1 MSLPRANTTQDIK
14 QQHLKEVTPENRS
27 KTPLFTIEETGQ
39 SDNHSDGQPDGQM
52 PKDKTPSEVTKKEQP
67 VRITSGS
74 SSGIGSKSS
83 DLSDTSSEGSA
94 AAKNAGGVE
103 LSILTL
109 CKKGDWLSV
118 EKKLKSAPLKS
129 LSKQIVEKDEIT
141 GLTPLILAVQE
152 NRLNIVEGLIDKGAD
167 VNDLLAD
174 GRTALHFAAA
184 SSRDDTVR
192 TLLAK
197 NANPLVT
204 GGPLNTYP
212 LHLACARSSGAL
224 SITKLLLTAMG
235 KDARTVKD
243 KDGMI
248 PLLMAVEAGNVLVI
262 KELLTQNGQ
271 AQITCRRTDT
281 GDTALH
287 LACRKK
293 DLETVKLLVDAGIN
307 LDLKNKDGQTAVH
320 ISTWEGDENVLRYL
334 YSVGANFNVQD
345 KLERMPLHIA
355 AERGHTDLVEFLIS
369 HCKATLTDR
378 TQDGSTLI
386 HIASKYGHPE
396 TALAFLKKG
405 VPLLMPNKDGAIC
418 LHVAAMMGHTAVVK
432 ALIAKGAAVNA
443 TTKDGQTALHL
454 AVKFRKPQVVQA
466 LIGSGAQVETKGGE
480 HMETPLHIAARTEG
494 GEKCAEMLFKSGAD
508 VNSTREN
515 GETALHVSARYGG
528 LSVLRSLLREGA
540 NPMHQSKAGE
550 TALHIAT
557 RHCHLDIVK
566 ELQEF
571 VCQKRSLH
579 DAITLANQQNVEGEA
594 PIHCAAEIKK
604 SQAHNEFEDT
614 DLVRLIL
621 SYNAN
626 VTYTTKL
633 TQESCL
639 HYCARSGNADI
650 MLEIVKHLGPQIQS
664 IVNKQSRNGQ
674 SPLLVASEQGHLDI
688 VKILLKN
695 QARVDI
701 FDEHG
706 KTALHLAAEN
716 GHEQVADM
724 LLYQK
729 AFVNAKSKH
738 GLTPLHLAASN
749 GNVALVKLLIE
760 KHGAT
765 IDALTLAKKTSLHMA
780 AQNGQ
785 KEVCAALIKMK
796 ADTNATDV
804 QGQTPLHLAAE
815 NNHSDVVKL
824 FLKHRPE
831 LVTMANIN
839 GMTCA
844 HIAAAKGSAAV
855 IKELMRFNKTIITT
869 ARNKTNDS
877 TALHLAA
884 EGGHAQVVKI
894 LLEAG
899 ASALDENADGM
910 TALHLAAKHGHIE
923 TMNEL
928 KKYIPLRTASE
939 KTGLTAL
946 HVAAHFGKADFVR
959 EMLINVSAC
968 VKCEAPVS
976 LAFGIQWSS
985 EAGMT
990 PLHFAA
996 QSGHEGLVR
1005 ILLNC
1010 PGVQTDSSSSVT
1022 GSIPLHLAA
1031 GNGHTSVVSLLL
1043 SKSTY
1048 QIHTKDKRGRT
1059 ALLRA
1064 AANGHLEMCALL
1076 IGQGADINTS
1086 DKNGFTALHFASSAG
1101 YLNVVKLLVESGASP
1116 NIETKDGKV
1125 PITFATSANHID
1137 VLSFLMKRDHNTR
1150 LLMEDKKFV
1159 FDLMVCGR
1167 MNNNKCLEEFIL
1179 LSPAPVDTAAKLARS
1194 YQLQA
1199 IKEKERSRDLVAAST
1214 YCEAMAVELTAI
1226 ASNVS
1231 SARKLLKALDHHG
1244 TPFLDVLIDMEQKEV
1259 VAHPA
1264 VQKYLSDVWM
1274 GELRW
1279 ANWKIVMLF
1288 FTLLF
1293 IPPVWVLFSL
1303 PSRHRFNK
1311 VPIIKFM
1318 TYLVSHFY
1326 LMILFSLVIVAPLVP
1341 IYLSTSLIPHW
1352 YEWILLAW
1360 LSGLLVSELTNPGD
1374 RQGLGWI
1381 RTVNLGIC
1389 AIAIF
1394 CHLLG
1399 AAFEDEDRMQML
1411 YIRNQFMAWALLLT
1425 FVQLLEFLSFH
1436 HLFGPWAIIIRDLIK
1451 DLVRFLVILLIFMI
1465 GFTLHLTAIYQPV
1478 FSPTESQE
1486 VGTAFVSP
1494 PSLTPLDTFEFL
1506 FFALFGLTDPNS
1518 FPPFD
1523 RSPMWTTILLKVVFG
1538 TFMMITFIVLINLL
1552 IAMMSDTYQRIQQ
1565 QSDVEWKFGRAK
1577 LIRNMNKTSAT
1588 PAPLN
1593 LFTKPI
1599 FYLKLAIKLKCKLW
1613 SPLAST
1619 YLNDEDHDTMS
1630 DSRSMD
1636 NLGGSS
1642 YKLWKR
1648 KSTVE
1653 PMEPQIQHAQN
1664 LEDVVDWKLVTH
1676 RYMVMQGA
1684 VDPESEASK
1693 GFRTFGMDAL
1703 EEQMTASFH
1712 PNDRNML

>member
-1 MSLPRANTTQDIK
+1 MS
-14 QQHLKEVTPENRS
+14 
-27 KTPLFTIEETGQ
+27 G
-39 SDNHSDGQPDGQM
+39 
-52 PKDKTPSEVTKKEQP
+52 
-67 VRITSGS
+67 
-74 SSGIGSKSS
+74 
-83 DLSDTSSEGSA
+83 
-94 AAKNAGGVE
+94 
-103 LSILTL
+103 
-109 CKKGDWLSV
+109 
-118 EKKLKSAPLKS
+118 KS
-129 LSKQIVEKDEIT
+129 LSKQIMENDEVT
-141 GLTPLILAVQE
+141 GQTPLMLAVQE
-152 NRLNIVEGLIDKGAD
+152 NRVTVCESLIEHGAD
-167 VNDLLAD
+167 VNETTPD
-174 GRTALHFAAA
+174 GRTALHFAAQF
-184 SSRDDTVR
+184 SRDDTVR
-192 TLLAK
+192 LLLAR
-197 NANPLVT
+197 NADPMRP
-204 GGPLNTYP
+204 GGPLNQYP

-224 SITKLLLTAMG
+224 STTKLLLSAMG
-235 KDARTVKD
+235 KEARMVKD
-243 KDGMI
+243 KEGVI
-248 PLLMAVEAGNVLVI
+248 PLFMAVESGNVPVI
-262 KELLTQNGQ
+262 KELLAHLASQQVVCKRN
-271 AQITCRRTDT
+271 DT

-293 DLETVKLLVDAGIN
+293 DLDSIKILVDSGIAV
-307 LDLKNKDGQTAVH
+307 DSKNKDGQTAVH
-320 ISTWEGDENVLRYL
+320 VSTWEGDDVALRYL
-334 YSVGANFNVQD
+334 YSVGASFNVQD

-355 AERGHTDLVEFLIS
+355 AERGHTDLVEFLIT

-386 HIASKYGHPE
+386 HIASKFGHPE

-418 LHVAAMMGHTAVVK
+418 LHVAAMMGHSAVVK
-432 ALIAKGAAVNA
+432 ALIAKGATVNA
-443 TTKDGQTALHL
+443 TTRDGQTALHL
-454 AVKFRKPQVVQA
+454 AVKYRKPNVVQA
-466 LIGSGAQVETKGGE
+466 LIGSGAHVETKGGE
-480 HMETPLHIAARTEG
+480 LLETPLHIAARTEG

-508 VNSTREN
+508 VNATREN
-515 GETALHVSARYGG
+515 GETALHVSARYGR

-540 NPMHQSKAGE
+540 NPMTQSKAGE

-571 VCQKRSLH
+571 VCLKRSLH
-579 DAITLANQQNVEGEA
+579 DAITLANQQNNEGEA
-594 PIHCAAEIKK
+594 PIHCASEIKK
-604 SQAHNEFEDT
+604 SQVHNEFEDT
-614 DLVRLIL
+614 DLVKLIL

-639 HYCARSGNADI
+639 HYCARAGNADI
-650 MLEIVKHLGPQIQS
+650 LMEIVKHLGPQIQA

-724 LLYQK
+724 LLYHK

-738 GLTPLHLAASN
+738 GLTPLHLASSN
-749 GNVALVKLLIE
+749 GNVALVKLLVD

-765 IDALTLAKKTSLHMA
+765 IDALTLAKKTPLHMA
-780 AQNGQ
+780 AQNGK
-785 KEVCAALIKMK
+785 KEVCSALIKMK
-796 ADTNATDV
+796 ADTNAIDA
-804 QGQTPLHLAAE
+804 QGQSPLHLAGE
-815 NNHSDVVKL
+815 SNHSDVVKL
-824 FLKHRPE
+824 FLKYRPE
-831 LVTMANIN
+831 LVTMANTN

-844 HIAAAKGSAAV
+844 HIAAAKGSADV
-855 IKELMRFNKTIITT
+855 IKELMKFNKIIITT

-884 EGGHAQVVKI
+884 DGGHSQVVKI

-923 TMNEL
+923 VMNEL
-928 KKYIPLRTASE
+928 KNFIPLRTASK

-976 LAFGIQWSS
+976 STYGMQWSS
-985 EAGMT
+985 EAGLT

-1010 PGVQTDSSSSVT
+1010 PGVQTDSASSVT

-1101 YLNVVKLLVESGASP
+1101 YLSVVKLLVESGASP

-1137 VLSFLMKRDHNTR
+1137 VLSYLMKRDHNTR
-1150 LLMEDKKFV
+1150 LLMEDRKFV

-1179 LSPAPVDTAAKLARS
+1179 LSPAPVDTAAKLARNF
-1194 YQLQA
+1194 QLQA
-1199 IKEKERSRDLVAAST
+1199 IKEKERSRDLVSAST

-1231 SARKLLKALDHHG
+1231 SARKLLKALDNHG

-1274 GELRW
+1274 GDLRW

-1288 FTLLF
+1288 FAFLL
-1293 IPPVWVLFSL
+1293 IPPVWILFSL

-1326 LMILFSLVIVAPLVP
+1326 LMILFSLTIVAPLVP
-1341 IYLSTSLIPHW
+1341 IYQSTSLIPHW

-1394 CHLLG
+1394 CHILA
-1399 AAFEDEDRMQML
+1399 AAFQDKDRMVML

-1465 GFTLHLTAIYQPV
+1465 GFTLHLTALYQPV
-1478 FSPTESQE
+1478 FSPYADTEI
-1486 VGTAFVSP
+1486 GTDFVQPNTLSP
-1494 PSLTPLDTFEFL
+1494 IDTFEFL
-1506 FFALFGLTDPNS
+1506 FFALFGLTDPAS
-1518 FPPFD
+1518 FPPLD
-1523 RSPMWTTILLKVVFG
+1523 RSPMWTTVLLKVVFG
-1538 TFMMITFIVLINLL
+1538 TYMMITFIVLINLL

-1593 LFTKPI
+1593 LFTKPF
-1599 FYLKLAIKLKCKLW
+1599 FYLKLALKLKCKIW
-1613 SPLAST
+1613 SPLAS
-1619 YLNDEDHDTMS
+1619 NFMNEEDHDTMS
-1630 DSRSMD
+1630 DSRSLD
-1636 NLGGSS
+1636 NFGGSN

-1653 PMEPQIQHAQN
+1653 PAGVQVHAQN
-1664 LEDVVDWKLVTH
+1664 IEDVVDWRVVTH
-1676 RYMVMQGA
+1676 RYLVMQGA
-1684 VDPESEASK
+1684 SDLDETVIKSFKP
-1693 GFRTFGMDAL
+1693 FGMDAL
-1703 EEQMTASFH
+1703 EDEVT
-1712 PNDRNML
+1712 

>member
-1 MSLPRANTTQDIK
+1 MSLSGPNKTQDSKQPQIK
-14 QQHLKEVTPENRS
+14 DAAPDTTTKI
-27 KTPLFTIEETGQ
+27 PLFTIEETGQ
-39 SDNHSDGQPDGQM
+39 SDNHSDGQPDGQI
-52 PKDKTPSEVTKKEQP
+52 PGKDKKPTDVIKKEQH
-67 VRITSGS
+67 VRTASGS

-83 DLSDTSSEGSA
+83 DLSDTSSEGSE
-94 AAKNAGGVE
+94 AAKNNGHLE
-103 LSILTL
+103 LSILAL

-118 EKKLKSAPLKS
+118 EKKLKTSQSKPL
-129 LSKQIVEKDEIT
+129 
-141 GLTPLILAVQE
+141 VQE
-152 NRLNIVEGLIDKGAD
+152 NRLNIVEALVDKGAD
-167 VNDLLAD
+167 VNEPIAD

-184 SSRDDTVR
+184 CSRDDTIR
-192 TLLAK
+192 TLLSK
-197 NANPLVT
+197 NANPMVT
-204 GGPLNTYP
+204 GGPLNNYP

-224 SITKLLLTAMG
+224 STTKLLLTAMG

-248 PLLMAVEAGNVLVI
+248 PLFMAIEAGNVLVI
-262 KELLTQNGQ
+262 KELLSQNSQG
-271 AQITCRRTDT
+271 QITCRRNDT

-293 DLETVKLLVDAGIN
+293 DLEAVKLLVDAGIN

-320 ISTWEGDENVLRYL
+320 VSTWEGDENVLRYL
-334 YSVGANFNVQD
+334 YSVGANFSVQD

-432 ALIAKGAAVNA
+432 ALIAKGATVNA

-454 AVKFRKPQVVQA
+454 AVKYKKPHVVQA

-480 HMETPLHIAARTEG
+480 QMETPLHIAARTEG

-528 LSVLRSLLREGA
+528 LSVLKSLLREGA

-579 DAITLANQQNVEGEA
+579 DAITLANQQNAEGEA

-604 SQAHNEFEDT
+604 SQAHNDFEDT
-614 DLVRLIL
+614 DLVKLIL

-626 VTYTTKL
+626 VAYTTKL
-633 TQESCL
+633 
-639 HYCARSGNADI
+639 
-650 MLEIVKHLGPQIQS
+650 
-664 IVNKQSRNGQ
+664 NGQ

-724 LLYQK
+724 LLYHK

-749 GNVALVKLLIE
+749 GNVTLVKLLIE

-765 IDALTLAKKTSLHMA
+765 IDALTLAKKTALHMA

-785 KEVCAALIKMK
+785 KEVCAALIKMN

-804 QGQTPLHLAAE
+804 HGQTPLHLAAE

-899 ASALDENADGM
+899 ASALEENADGM

-946 HVAAHFGKADFVR
+946 HVAAHFGKSDFVR

-976 LAFGIQWSS
+976 LTFGIQWSS

-1010 PGVQTDSSSSVT
+1010 PGVQTDSASSVT

-1101 YLNVVKLLVESGASP
+1101 YLSVVKLLVESGASP

-1137 VLSFLMKRDHNTR
+1137 VVSFLMKRDHNTR
-1150 LLMEDKKFV
+1150 LLMEDRKFV

-1167 MNNNKCLEEFIL
+1167 MSNNKCLEEFIL
-1179 LSPAPVDTAAKLARS
+1179 LSPAPVDTAAKLARIF
-1194 YQLQA
+1194 QLQA

-1303 PSRHRFNK
+1303 PSKHRFNK

-1326 LMILFSLVIVAPLVP
+1326 QMILFSLVIVAPLVP

-1389 AIAIF
+1389 AVAIF

-1399 AAFEDEDRMQML
+1399 VVFDDEGRMQML

-1486 VGTAFVSP
+1486 VGTAFVAP
-1494 PSLTPLDTFEFL
+1494 PSLTPIDTFEFL

-1518 FPPFD
+1518 FPPLD
-1523 RSPMWTTILLKVVFG
+1523 RSPMWTTILLKIVFG

-1642 YKLWKR
+1642 YKVWKR

-1664 LEDVVDWKLVTH
+1664 LEDIVDWKLVTH

-1684 VDPESEASK
+1684 VDPDSNTSK
-1693 GFRTFGMDAL
+1693 SFTPFGMDAL
-1703 EEQMTASFH
+1703 EEQMTENDNFNF
-1712 PNDRNML
+1712 NDRNVS